1 MSSIFISIA
10 SYCDPLLI
18 HTIQDAI
25 QKAEKPENLHF
36 GVVEQQVHE
45 KRLTLANETARQ
57 MVRYIGVAPEES
69 RGVCW
74 ARSLANTLYEGEE
87 FFLQIDAHMLFEK
100 DWDTQLIRQLDI
112 CQRTNPKSLLTCY
125 PNHFEWVD
133 GIPTAKP
140 VTQKVLAHVLKEPA
154 ALEADNPTLLFQAVP
169 VEVDHPVQGFHL
181 AGGCLFGPGR
191 FLSEVPYDPRLYFHG
206 EEQALAVRAFTHGWD
221 IWHPCALP
229 IYHFYDL
236 EPQANKREKH
246 WSASSNEKRFR
257 KYWEFEE
264 ASKKRLIALLYN
276 HEDLGIYGLGH
287 ARSLAEYAAFSGI
300 DYEKR
305 SLGDR
310 ARSGPWSF
318 PVTIPSTKP
327 QGKDMNKIMIDN
339 KEYELDR
346 LSPQAKADLEMLLA
360 TDQKILELQKEL
372 AIAQTAR
379 QAYAASLQTKLP
391 A

>member
-87 FFLQIDAHMLFEK
+87 FFLQIDAHMLFEQ
-100 DWDTQLIRQLDI
+100 DWDTQFIRQLGI

-133 GIPTAKP
+133 GIPTAKS

-154 ALEADNPTLLFQAVP
+154 ALEADRHGQFLVP
-169 VEVDHPVQGFHL
+169 VAAWQRPDAYYARSAW
-181 AGGCLFGPGR
+181 AGRRTSPGP
-191 FLSEVPYDPRLYFHG
+191 
-206 EEQALAVRAFTHGWD
+206 
-221 IWHPCALP
+221 
-229 IYHFYDL
+229 
-236 EPQANKREKH
+236 
-246 WSASSNEKRFR
+246 ASS
-257 KYWEFEE
+257 WP
-264 ASKKRLIALLYN
+264 ASCR
-276 HEDLGIYGLGH
+276 
-287 ARSLAEYAAFSGI
+287 
-300 DYEKR
+300 
-305 SLGDR
+305 
-310 ARSGPWSF
+310 P
-318 PVTIPSTKP
+318 
-327 QGKDMNKIMIDN
+327 
-339 KEYELDR
+339 
-346 LSPQAKADLEMLLA
+346 
-360 TDQKILELQKEL
+360 
-372 AIAQTAR
+372 TA
-379 QAYAASLQTKLP
+379 P